1 MRYLELILE
10 DAMVQGG
17 FIKATGKGNLPAKL
31 VKQATELLPEFAVA
45 RCETEPSICEFAGS
59 NEDKFNALRYTR
71 ILAEL
76 AGILCLK
83 SGRIHVSWHPVSG

>member
-1 MRYLELILE
+1 MAVAKNTNGAVWMRYLELILE

-45 RCETEPSICEFAGS
+45 RCETEPSICE
-59 NEDKFNALRYTR
+59 DHCPLVT
-71 ILAEL
+71 L
-76 AGILCLK
+76 
-83 SGRIHVSWHPVSG
+83 